1 MVILKVGIGLFSERL
16 FLVCFDFFSFI
27 DFFFSS
33 MLPRFLTVLLLLS
46 HKTLHN
52 S

>member
-16 FLVCFDFFSFI
+16 FLVCFDFFLLLI
-27 DFFFSS
+27 FFF
-33 MLPRFLTVLLLLS
+33 LNVAKVS
-46 HKTLHN
+46 HCFVVAF